1 MNRREALKKL
11 GVTFGLVMTGPA
23 LFRSYEVNGFSNM
36 PPLSTFKPQFFT
48 QDQFNALIQA
58 VDVILPETDSS
69 PSASQVG
76 VPQYIDSYVD
86 EVVSLE
92 EQPLIRDYVD
102 RLAKRS
108 RHTPMEELVEKSLNA
123 SEEEEK
129 ELYEQ
134 IDTYTE
140 AKRNGEEVSISDD
153 AAIFSIMHNLRDMCI
168 SSYKNSE
175 YIGEQVLAYDP
186 IPGEQRGCV
195 SVKEATGGKAWS
207 L

>member
-23 LFRSYEVNGFSNM
+23 LFRSYEANGFSAM
-36 PPLSTFKPQFFT
+36 PSLSSFKPQFFT
-48 QDQFNALIQA
+48 QEQFMALTQA
-58 VDVILPETDSS
+58 VDVILPETDNA

-92 EQPLIRDYVD
+92 EQPQIREYVD
-102 RLAKRS
+102 RLARRS
-108 RHTPMEELVEKSLNA
+108 KNTPMEELVEKSLNA
-123 SEEEEK
+123 SEEEER
-129 ELYEQ
+129 ELYDQ
-134 IDTYTE
+134 INTYTE

-175 YIGEQVLAYDP
+175 YIGEQVLAYAP
-186 IPGEQRGCV
+186 VPGEQRGCV
-195 SVKEATGGKAWS
+195 SVEEATGGKAWS